1 MWLHYTTH
9 ANHTPAHRSQLPQ
22 PNVKQVSV
30 QRSKPGH
37 RCDLDGT
44 ETGSEG
50 KGCKLVRYF
59 PLYSRPPLPDVQL
72 AEKKHQGKV
81 NSCSE
86 HFQVRRI
93 LGVASNV
100 MGGS

>member
-1 MWLHYTTH
+1 MQTTE
-9 ANHTPAHRSQLPQ
+9 PAQGLQSPQ
-22 PNVKQVSV
+22 PNAKQVSV
-30 QRSKPGH
+30 QPSKAGH
-37 RCDLDGT
+37 GCDLDGR

-50 KGCKLVRYF
+50 EGCKPVQYF
-59 PLYSRPPLPDVQL
+59 PLYSCPPLPDMQL

-86 HFQVRRI
+86 HFQVRHI
-93 LGVASNV
+93 LRVASSV